1 MIDLSKIQYR
11 FVIMDEKGNQYNIKD
26 YVENLGWEQGEDE
39 LSTRISFTTKDRK
52 SVV

>member
-26 YVENLGWEQGEDE
+26 YVENLVWEQGED
-39 LSTRISFTTKDRK
+39 
-52 SVV
+52 